1 MSDWHQSN
9 VIVRTTAQ
17 RLRDSSHRIRQEGR
31 WLRNES
37 DNHTRWTQHDSDTRM
52 EERLDDVTTWRKSL
66 EKCLEDTDE
75 EIRRLE
81 EEKERCERA
90 LEAKKVP
97 LDISLECLMLREQRI
112 GIDLVR
118 DPVEANLGKEV
129 EVIEGCKA
137 LLQQKINEASEQL
150 CLLQEARQQLYRD
163 LTDKNISF
171 DIDKE
176 CLKLNN
182 TSPNICFHPAPTRTV
197 KGSVTPETWDQYSN
211 YNKLRAEAEIQ
222 ASQRLREAIFATIQK
237 TANDLEAQRQ
247 ATEFSYRK
255 RIHETEQTKSEL
267 EWQQRNTKQE
277 IETLEGDILRIK
289 QAIEAKKAPMM
300 VAQTRLENRTYRP
313 NVELCR
319 DSTQYQ
325 LCHEVREIEGTVKAL
340 VEKLQE
346 AQNAHNSLT
355 DNLRHI
361 EEDLSVKVNSLA
373 LDNRCMTSRQKLKE
387 TPQDMTRTELFNL
400 IITDDAHLNFK
411 TPTPMR
417 SMVDAG
423 TLERSVTGP
432 LTVTKQ
438 TTINTLPASPL
449 KSARVPLL
457 TN

>member
-52 EERLDDVTTWRKSL
+52 EERLDDVSTWRKSL
-66 EKCLEDTDE
+66 EKCLSDTDE

-81 EEKERCERA
+81 QEKGRCERA

-97 LDISLECLMLREQRI
+97 LDVSLECLMLREQRI

-171 DIDKE
+171 DIDNE
-176 CLKLNN
+176 CLKLGNN
-182 TSPNICFHPAPTRTV
+182 SSNVCFHPDPTRTV

-247 ATEFSYRK
+247 STEFSYRK
-255 RIHETEQTKSEL
+255 RIHETEQTRNEL
-267 EWQQRNTKQE
+267 QWQQKNTKGE
-277 IETLEGDILRIK
+277 IATLEGDILDLK

-319 DSTQYQ
+319 DVAQFQ
-325 LCHEVREIEGTVKAL
+325 ICHEVREIEGTVKAL

-346 AQNAHNSLT
+346 AQNAHNSLI
-355 DNLRHI
+355 DNLRHV
-361 EEDLSVKVNSLA
+361 EEDLGVKVNSLA
-373 LDNRCMTSRQKLKE
+373 LDSRCMTARHRLKE
-387 TPQDMTRTELFNL
+387 TPQDMTRTELFNPL
-400 IITDDAHLNFK
+400 ATDEAHLNFK
-411 TPTPMR
+411 T
-417 SMVDAG
+417 G
-423 TLERSVTGP
+423 TLERSATRP
-432 LTVTKQ
+432 MTVTKH
-438 TTINTLPASPL
+438 TMINTLPETPI